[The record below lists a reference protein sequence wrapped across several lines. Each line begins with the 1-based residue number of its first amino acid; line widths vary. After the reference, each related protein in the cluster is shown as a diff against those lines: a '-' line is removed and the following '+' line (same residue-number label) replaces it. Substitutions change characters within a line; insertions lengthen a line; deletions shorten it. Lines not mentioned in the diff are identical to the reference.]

1 MHINLNWIH
10 LTSTFGVFQSPAT
23 QQPARSKLLALLGSL
38 FAIVVVVIATTVV
51 IKNKKANSSLR
62 TAHASSVLS
71 QHRQGGRNDDDTSTS
86 ALTVPDGLFG
96 TLSAL
101 AIKIITPDAVDAVSE
116 EFLSNKLFGNGADGT
131 VVPMSFS
138 GHFAT
143 CSHGQLTFVPAEDR
157 DGSGIY
163 IRNGK

>member
-1 MHINLNWIH
+1 M
-10 LTSTFGVFQSPAT
+10 TSTMVASPNQR
-23 QQPARSKLLALLGSL
+23 QQRSKLLALLGSL

-62 TAHASSVLS
+62 AAHASSVLS

-101 AIKIITPDAVDAVSE
+101 AIKIITPDAVEAVSE